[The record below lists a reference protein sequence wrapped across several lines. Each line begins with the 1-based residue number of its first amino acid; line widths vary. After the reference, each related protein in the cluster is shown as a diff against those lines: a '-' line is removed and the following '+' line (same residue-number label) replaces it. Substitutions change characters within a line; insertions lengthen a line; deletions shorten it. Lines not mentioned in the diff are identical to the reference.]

1 MKVTKGIGLVSSDEI
16 RSEYRNWGENDAQMR
31 QSQFI
36 NLYMNM
42 ILNYRQISKIKD
54 QISNIKGTQYDK
66 RYTLESIPDIEYKRH
81 PNVVKWSLLGKYE
94 NDGIERVELTL
105 RCKWLR

>member
-1 MKVTKGIGLVSSDEI
+1 MKDQ
-16 RSEYRNWGENDAQMR
+16 R
-31 QSQFI
+31 
-36 NLYMNM
+36 
-42 ILNYRQISKIKD
+42 SKIKG
-54 QISNIKGTQYDK
+54 IQYDK

>member
-1 MKVTKGIGLVSSDEI
+1 MRWEWCSNEAISVHQFVY
-16 RSEYRNWGENDAQMR
+16 EYDIKLSPYWN
-31 QSQFI
+31 
-36 NLYMNM
+36 
-42 ILNYRQISKIKD
+42 IKD
-54 QISNIKGTQYDK
+54 QRSKIKGTQYDK

-105 RCKWLR
+105 RWKWLR

>member
-1 MKVTKGIGLVSSDEI
+1 
-16 RSEYRNWGENDAQMR
+16 MR

>member
-1 MKVTKGIGLVSSDEI
+1 MRWEWCSNEAISVHQFVYEYDTKLSP
-16 RSEYRNWGENDAQMR
+16 N
-31 QSQFI
+31 
-36 NLYMNM
+36 
-42 ILNYRQISKIKD
+42 IKY
-54 QISNIKGTQYDK
+54 QRSNIKGTQYDK

>member
-1 MKVTKGIGLVSSDEI
+1 MRWEWCSNEAISVHQFVY
-16 RSEYRNWGENDAQMR
+16 EYDIKLSPYW
-31 QSQFI
+31 
-36 NLYMNM
+36 
-42 ILNYRQISKIKD
+42 KIKD
-54 QISNIKGTQYDK
+54 GGIQYKK